1 MGRSCLELL
10 PGAKGFLEDFL
21 EQQFVSLPQ
30 PREQG
35 LVDQRVN
42 QCRLLPGGC
51 EDRLVTQGRAGGQRL
66 FPEVPGFAYY
76 CFLKV
81 EIKRQALSLENG
93 QPGW

>member
-1 MGRSCLELL
+1 MP

-21 EQQFVSLPQ
+21 EQQFVFLLQ

-42 QCRLLPGGC
+42 QCRLLLLPRGC

-66 FPEVPGFAYY
+66 LPEVPGFAYY

-81 EIKRQALSLENG
+81 EIKRQVL
-93 QPGW
+93 